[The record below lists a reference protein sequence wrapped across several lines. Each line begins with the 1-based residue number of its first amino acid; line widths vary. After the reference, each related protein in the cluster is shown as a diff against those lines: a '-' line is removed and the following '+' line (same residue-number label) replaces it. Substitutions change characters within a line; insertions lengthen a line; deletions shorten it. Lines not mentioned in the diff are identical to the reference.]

1 MAAFPTA
8 QPPGRFLRRYW
19 LAFAIAAAV
28 FAFWLL
34 LWSIKPSQVAIKT
47 SLIVPELFIDA
58 PITPLKL
65 ISGTP
70 VKEEVE
76 IALPDGGTVVA
87 DVYHPAGGG
96 EHGAF
101 VLSVGAANKIRDNEG
116 VIRLSNT
123 LARTG
128 VVIMVPQLYYPFKEQ
143 TLPEE
148 VDDLVGAFSTNVD
161 EVVASYQWLAQQ
173 PYVDN
178 NRLGI
183 FGISAGGGIGLI
195 AAADQRIRSDVD
207 FVAAL
212 GSYFDMV
219 DLISAVTT
227 EEIYYGDDTI
237 DWEPRIKSV
246 RVLHSSIISYLED
259 ERDRDVLRRI
269 FIDEDGSARQEV
281 GELTDEGQHIYEA
294 FRDKDADRII
304 AFWTDVS
311 PQDMDTLREISP
323 STYVAN
329 LHTELFI
336 MTDKSDPYV
345 PYVES
350 RRLRDAASGNG
361 NEIHYAEF
369 DFLNHVELSGT
380 GDPLSFSQDFG
391 RLLFNTWLIMQKIQ

>member
-1 MAAFPTA
+1 MAAFPTVP
-8 QPPGRFLRRYW
+8 PPGRFVRRYW
-19 LAFAIAAAV
+19 PAFALVAAV
-28 FAFWLL
+28 FAFWTV
-34 LWSIKPSQVAIKT
+34 LWAFKPSQVAIKT

-65 ISGTP
+65 ISDAP
-70 VKEEVE
+70 VREEVHIE
-76 IALPDGGTVVA
+76 LPNGRTVVA

-96 EHGAF
+96 KHGAF

-128 VVIMVPQLYYPFKEQ
+128 VVVMVPQLYYPFQEK

-148 VDDLVGAFSTNVD
+148 VDELVGAFSTNVE
-161 EVVASYQWLAQQ
+161 EVVGSYEWLAQQ
-173 PYVDN
+173 PYVDTE
-178 NRLGI
+178 RLGI

-195 AAADQRIRSDVD
+195 SAADERIRSDVD
-207 FVAAL
+207 WVAAL
-212 GSYFDMV
+212 GSYYDMV

-227 EEIYYGDDTI
+227 EEIYYGDETI

-259 ERDRDVLRRI
+259 ERDRDILKRV
-269 FIDEDGSARQEV
+269 FIDEDESAKDEI
-281 GELTDEGQHIYEA
+281 GDLTDDGLNIYEA

-304 AFWTDVS
+304 AFWSDVS
-311 PQDMDTLREISP
+311 PQDIDTLREISP
-323 STYVAN
+323 SEYVAN

-350 RRLRDAASGNG
+350 RRLRDAVSGNG

-369 DFLNHVELSGT
+369 DFLNHVELSVNN
-380 GDPLSFSQDFG
+380 PLSFAEDFG
-391 RLLFNTWLIMQKIQ
+391 RLLYNTWLIMQKIQ